1 MDMRTLKWI
10 EERRV
15 AILNL
20 VEKIQK
26 ETVNAN
32 H

>member
-15 AILNL
+15 AIRNL